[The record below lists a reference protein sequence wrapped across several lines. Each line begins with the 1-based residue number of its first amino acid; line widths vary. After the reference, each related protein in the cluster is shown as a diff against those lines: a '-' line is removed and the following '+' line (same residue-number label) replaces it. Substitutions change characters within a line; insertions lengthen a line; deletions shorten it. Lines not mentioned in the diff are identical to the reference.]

1 MHVSRMCPPPHMTC
15 MYRVAYVSSS
25 SYDIYVSRYDGTLVY
40 REKGIPQ
47 LFQVEQHG
55 YQCFLYRKDTRALTL
70 YFFRPSG
77 SLHLLPTGKT
87 GRRRPRCWSERWR
100 LMPMRNPLKNL
111 VTVQLL
117 NHFAKL
123 VLRFTVTWRKP
134 VVHPPP
140 PHHTHS
146 QPSNHPHTHKR
157 THTNVLPSGN
167 LYAVFRTLLCLHEGP
182 RALYMLC
189 IWKRTTVCTHTLT
202 HTHHKQRICARIRA
216 HTHTRSHA
224 HLASQLA
231 TLVTFDEIENIV
243 DVPPTHLINS
253 TGRRVRRGR

>member
-1 MHVSRMCPPPHMTC
+1 M
-15 MYRVAYVSSS
+15 
-25 SYDIYVSRYDGTLVY
+25 YVSRYDGTLVY

-70 YFFRPSG
+70 FFFQAEWLPAPASNWQDRSASPAVLERALAANANAAPSEKSRHG
-77 SLHLLPTGKT
+77 PAPEPFRKASFALHSHVEEARG
-87 GRRRPRCWSERWR
+87 
-100 LMPMRNPLKNL
+100 
-111 VTVQLL
+111 
-117 NHFAKL
+117 
-123 VLRFTVTWRKP
+123 
-134 VVHPPP
+134 PPP
-140 PHHTHS
+140 PPNTTHTV
-146 QPSNHPHTHKR
+146 NHPTTPHTIKR
-157 THTNVLPSGN
+157 THTNVLPLGN
-167 LYAVFRTLLCLHEGP
+167 LYAVYRTLLCLHEGP

-224 HLASQLA
+224 HLASQPA
-231 TLVTFDEIENIV
+231 PLVTFDEIENI